1 MDGCVGLYD
10 RMLSM
15 LNQNEIISSFE
26 QAMLA
31 DFSAA
36 GATMDPAIIRFR
48 ERWDKRL
55 LPPDMESL
63 HIEALDKLLSLN
75 QQVVPP
81 QVEDINPVIIGE
93 AQSFIY
99 DALCKFTWSYSD
111 VRQCELDWT
120 LLFELW
126 KMGPGTS
133 NGVKGTH
140 FCDKIIKRMTCTEK
154 CLPLVRLLRKLTPRI
169 KAFDSRKP
177 DVERVVVVR
186 GSRASS
192 VAKNRTTNR
201 TMAIE
206 PSGNM
211 AFQLAAGL
219 YIEGALR
226 RVGLDIH
233 TQESKNKAL
242 AWRGSLNG
250 SLCTIDLSSASDL
263 ISIDLIKLLWPSSWF
278 HLFMTLR
285 SSECKVKGDW
295 VQLNMM
301 STMGN
306 GFTFPM
312 MTLTLLALIYGYQRS
327 IGLLQN
333 RSIDYKVTGVYGD
346 DIIISSYHYNP
357 FVELLQKCGLRV
369 NLSKSF
375 ARGPFRESCGGD
387 YYIGR
392 DVTPV
397 YIESLRDDSE
407 VYVAINKL
415 LVWCSE
421 NDFIFWNTL
430 RFLFGLLQNKVY
442 LLPEWCDPS
451 NGILSLYPPRRYK
464 YLKKVLQPSTRV
476 VKSDLDVL
484 CLLGGFSRSVN
495 YVVKD
500 KKRGDRPVMMWTSRE
515 AESSFHV
522 EQARMPK
529 GFLDGHDPHFGDRS
543 RSILRWSVIELLLG

>member
-1 MDGCVGLYD
+1 
-10 RMLSM
+10 M
-15 LNQNEIISSFE
+15 LNQNEKISSFE
-26 QAMLA
+26 QAILA

-36 GATMDPAIIRFR
+36 GSSEDPALIRFR
-48 ERWDKRL
+48 DRWDKRL
-55 LPPDMESL
+55 LPPDMETL
-63 HIEALDKLLSLN
+63 HLEALEKLVALN
-75 QQVVPP
+75 EQVVPP
-81 QVEDINPVIIGE
+81 KADLIDPIIIGE

-111 VRQCELDWT
+111 VRQCELDWS

-126 KMGPGTS
+126 KFGPGTS

-140 FCDKIIKRMTCTEK
+140 FCTKITKRMTCTEK

-169 KAFDSRKP
+169 RAFDCRKP
-177 DVERVVVVR
+177 DVDRVAVVR

-226 RVGLDIH
+226 RVGLDIQ

-250 SLCTIDLSSASDL
+250 SVCTIDLSSASDL
-263 ISIDLIKLLWPSSWF
+263 ISVELIRLLWPPSWF

-285 SSECKVKGDW
+285 SPECKVKGNW

-327 IGLLQN
+327 IGLLKN

-346 DIIISSYHYNP
+346 DIIMSSIHYAP
-357 FVELLQKCGLRV
+357 FVELLQNCGLRV

-387 YYIGR
+387 YYLGR
-392 DVTPV
+392 DITPI
-397 YIESLRDDSE
+397 YIESLNDDSE

-421 NDFIFWNTL
+421 NEIFFWNTL
-430 RFLFGLLQNKVY
+430 HYLISLLQNKVY
-442 LLPEWCDPS
+442 LVPEWEDPS
-451 NGILSLYPPRRYK
+451 TGILSLYPPRRYK
-464 YLKKVLQPSTRV
+464 YLKKVLTPETRV
-476 VKSDLDVL
+476 IKSDLDIM
-484 CLLGGFSRSVN
+484 CLIGGFSKTVLLSE
-495 YVVKD
+495 KA
-500 KKRGDRPVMMWTSRE
+500 KKRGDRPVMTWTSRE

-543 RSILRWSVIELLLG
+543 RSRLRWSAIELLLV